1 MYREDITIRGNHQ
14 FHSIATDSRLWMSV
28 PRLGDVWSQATQT
41 APIATV
47 ANFLKLHTHVAIN
60 KQGAMPGAHSVLV
73 LVRLK
78 LRKLKNIAI
87 SGYGKLPYGGSFGCR
102 WQTA

>member
-14 FHSIATDSRLWMSV
+14 CHSIATDSRLWMSV

-41 APIATV
+41 APIAAV

-73 LVRLK
+73 LVRSK
-78 LRKLKNIAI
+78 LTQLKNIAI

>member
-1 MYREDITIRGNHQ
+1 
-14 FHSIATDSRLWMSV
+14 MSV

-60 KQGAMPGAHSVLV
+60 KQGAMPGAHSELV
-73 LVRLK
+73 K
-78 LRKLKNIAI
+78 I
-87 SGYGKLPYGGSFGCR
+87 
-102 WQTA
+102 

>member
-1 MYREDITIRGNHQ
+1 
-14 FHSIATDSRLWMSV
+14 MSV

-41 APIATV
+41 APIAAV
-47 ANFLKLHTHVAIN
+47 ANFLKLHIHVAIN

-73 LVRLK
+73 LVRAELTQ
-78 LRKLKNIAI
+78 RKNVAI
-87 SGYGKLPYGGSFGCR
+87 SGYGKLPYGGSFGYR